1 MREFTLVQDIAG
13 TVDDHWRAFFDPAF
27 EKAIVAAM
35 KFRSYEVLER
45 TDTETTIRQKTRAVP
60 RLDAAASVAKVFGKS
75 FGYVEDGTFD
85 RATRVWHVRTI
96 PDTFGDKSFA
106 EMTMTVEP
114 AGSASKRTLA
124 FKLEARVRAI
134 GAIVES
140 GFEKNLR
147 TGWADSAA
155 FLNDWLRA
163 HPSAPA
169 STSA

>member
-35 KFRSYEVLER
+35 KFRSYEVLDR
-45 TDTETTIRQKTRAVP
+45 TETDTTIRQKTRAVP
-60 RLDAAASVAKVFGKS
+60 KLDAAATVARVFGKS

-85 RATRVWHVRTI
+85 RATRVWRVRTT
-96 PDTFGDKSFA
+96 PDTFGDKMFA
-106 EMTMTVEP
+106 DMVMKVEP
-114 AGSASKRTLA
+114 AGTASKRTLA
-124 FKLEARVRAI
+124 FTLEARVRGI
-134 GAIVES
+134 GGMVES

-147 TGWADSAA
+147 TGWADSAT

-163 HPSAPA
+163 HPSTPA
-169 STSA
+169 KS